1 MPSYSRLFPWRSV
14 DRKHGFFVPCLNTE
28 DVRQAGL
35 KEALRCRVFDA
46 QASIR
51 IKDGK
56 LGVWFYRATSK
67 GER

>member
-1 MPSYSRLFPWRSV
+1 
-14 DRKHGFFVPCLNTE
+14 VPCLNTE

-46 QASIR
+46 QASPR

-56 LGVWFYRATSK
+56 LGVWFYRATAK
-67 GER
+67 KD

>member
-1 MPSYSRLFPWRSV
+1 
-14 DRKHGFFVPCLNTE
+14 
-28 DVRQAGL
+28 VRQAGL

-46 QASIR
+46 QASPR